1 MESSEPA
8 DGDAPGTHAAPAGVP
23 EERGPEVHGSF
34 AAHEAVLAGAER
46 ALDEVDRAL
55 ARLEEGTYGSCEVC
69 GASIDDEAL
78 ADSPTARTCRAHL
91 PLGERA

>member
-8 DGDAPGTHAAPAGVP
+8 DGRAPETPAAPAAAP
-23 EERGPEVHGSF
+23 EEGGPGAPRSF
-34 AAHEAVLAGAER
+34 AEHEAVLAAAER

-69 GASIDDEAL
+69 GAPIEDEAL